1 MKAGKLTR
9 RKPVSS
15 GVQFWGSEGGVLA
28 GVRLPTASAVGRAS
42 STVIARPKGRWW
54 LLMSRRGAV
63 HRWGPHGGGGCAGG
77 RPEVATHM
85 EALTVA
91 QVEGIWWWRRGPE
104 VDGIGSGFEK
114 L

>member
-1 MKAGKLTR
+1 M
-9 RKPVSS
+9 
-15 GVQFWGSEGGVLA
+15 
-28 GVRLPTASAVGRAS
+28 
-42 STVIARPKGRWW
+42 
-54 LLMSRRGAV
+54 
-63 HRWGPHGGGGCAGG
+63 
-77 RPEVATHM
+77 HM